1 MMATEKRIHYYHADT
16 SALGGYVNTPIDQM
30 IPVMAS
36 LSLPPVGGYAVS
48 RAEKY
53 RLEGILSCESA
64 YTQVAGSVSRKNGA
78 WTTLA
83 TSVVEGLNILDVIVV
98 DRVVSQIATEHPR
111 EGYDPKVTFI
121 GTQFQN
127 VKIGGY
133 SVEVLLN
140 LDLCQQAVGPDGFPK
155 TCLFEDQQF
164 LATVEKQYRDITA
177 AKNLPAWVRERY
189 TWDNAQRARR
199 GNVVCSLVSGVQG
212 QFPGTAYGNI
222 LEIPEVGKVFLD
234 ELIVDHNSFRVIGM
248 RLELGCPTCGNISV
262 GTATIEGRTHP

>member
-1 MMATEKRIHYYHADT
+1 MAPEKRIHYYHADT
-16 SALGGYVNTPIDQM
+16 TALGGHIHTPIEQM
-30 IPVMAS
+30 IPEAAP
-36 LSLPPVGGYAVS
+36 LSLPPVGGYAVA
-48 RAEKY
+48 RTERY
-53 RLEGILSCESA
+53 RLEGIVSFEMA

-83 TSVVEGLNILDVIVV
+83 SSVVEGLNILDVIVV

-133 SVEVLLN
+133 AVEPVLN
-140 LDLCQQAVGPDGFPK
+140 LNLCQQAVGPDGFPK

-164 LATVEKQYRDITA
+164 LATVEKQYRDLTA
-177 AKNLPAWVRERY
+177 SKNIPAWVRERY

-199 GNVVCSLVSGVQG
+199 GNVVCSLVSQVNG
-212 QFPGTAYGNI
+212 QFPGNAYGNI
-222 LEIPEVGKVFLD
+222 LEIPEIGRIFLG
-234 ELIVDHNSFRVIGM
+234 ELLVDHNSFRVIAM
-248 RLELGCPTCGNISV
+248 RCELGCVTGGDISV
-262 GTATIEGRTHP
+262 GTSTVEGRTWP